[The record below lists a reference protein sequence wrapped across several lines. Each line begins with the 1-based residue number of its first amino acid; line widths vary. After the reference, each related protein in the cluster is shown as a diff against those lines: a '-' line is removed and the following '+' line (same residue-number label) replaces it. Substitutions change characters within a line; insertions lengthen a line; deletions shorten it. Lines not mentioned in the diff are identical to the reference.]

1 MDATPDNLRH
11 YAALDQLINGQD
23 ILVRAITPG
32 DKDALQ
38 DAMHRLSAESAYF
51 RFSRHKHDL
60 SAQEL
65 AQFTELD
72 FDHHVGLIAMLDNDT
87 LLVGVGRYIVCQQE
101 PIRAAEIAFAVD
113 DAHHGLGIGTILLHH
128 LARIA
133 RSSGITEFRASVLS
147 ANRKMLEVLF
157 HSGLPL
163 THSLKDGM
171 VEAHLS
177 LEDLP
182 LG

>member
-1 MDATPDNLRH
+1 MDATPEKLRR
-11 YAALDQLINGQD
+11 YAARDQLINGES
-23 ILVRAITPG
+23 ILIRAIAPN
-32 DKDALQ
+32 DKAALQ
-38 DAMHRLSAESAYF
+38 DGMHRLSPESAYF
-51 RFSRHKHDL
+51 RFSRHKYEL
-60 SAQEL
+60 SQREL

-72 FDHHVGLIAMLDNDT
+72 FDHHVGLVAVVDDDT

-101 PIRAAEIAFAVD
+101 PFRAAEVAFTVD

-133 RSSGITEFRASVLS
+133 RSAEITEFRASVLS

-163 THSLKDGM
+163 THTLKDGM
-171 VEAHLS
+171 VEVRLS
-177 LEDLP
+177 LDNVP
-182 LG
+182 VD